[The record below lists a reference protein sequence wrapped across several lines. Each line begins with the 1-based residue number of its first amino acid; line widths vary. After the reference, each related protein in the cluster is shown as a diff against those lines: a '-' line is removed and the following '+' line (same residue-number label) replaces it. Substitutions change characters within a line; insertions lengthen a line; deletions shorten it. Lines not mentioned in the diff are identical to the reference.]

1 MTVEPDTAAAGVARQ
16 PERQAAEALQEL
28 REQFEAYRRE
38 KGENDALMSRQLEEM
53 REQAS
58 TLRLDNAK
66 LASKVTM

>member
-1 MTVEPDTAAAGVARQ
+1 MAPAVTRQ
-16 PERQAAEALQEL
+16 REDQAAEALQEL

-38 KGENDALMSRQLEEM
+38 KGENDAILGRQMDEM